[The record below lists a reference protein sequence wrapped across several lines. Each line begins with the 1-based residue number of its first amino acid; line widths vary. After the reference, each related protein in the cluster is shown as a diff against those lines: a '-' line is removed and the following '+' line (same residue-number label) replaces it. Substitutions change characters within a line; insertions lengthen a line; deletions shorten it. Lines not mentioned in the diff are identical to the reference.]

1 VIVALLAVNDPQR
14 RLATR
19 SFKWVI
25 GGAIAGTLALGVAY
39 AGPQDA
45 SPWTRASAFLV
56 TEHRIALWHDAVVMM
71 VTNPLTG
78 VGPGNFASLSPVA
91 GSDPDQPWAHNEF
104 LQHGAELGIPGLLL
118 LSSVFLWGLSR
129 LLARE
134 ALDMIA
140 ILGAAGLTMLAVHA
154 CIEHV
159 LQRPAVAILAAAL
172 LGTAIGPLVREDR

>member
-1 VIVALLAVNDPQR
+1 LL
-14 RLATR
+14 T
-19 SFKWVI
+19 S
-25 GGAIAGTLALGVAY
+25 
-39 AGPQDA
+39 
-45 SPWTRASAFLV
+45 
-56 TEHRIALWHDAVVMM
+56 VM
-71 VTNPLTG
+71 
-78 VGPGNFASLSPVA
+78 
-91 GSDPDQPWAHNEF
+91 
-104 LQHGAELGIPGLLL
+104 
-118 LSSVFLWGLSR
+118 LWGLSR